1 MQNWFSYDGVSTGAS
16 RLSTD
21 HTHVFVDL
29 VKGRDS
35 LDDVVVLLVHA
46 ELDLSAGVCVTETKN
61 GAVDVAGLELLD
73 KLARVLAKTTEEVR
87 DDLGGLGGFAGKV
100 REGSLDASCQ
110 VAFAQTKGD
119 GLLLASL
126 GEVGLEGRAQKVGK
140 DTLRNVVDFLERIL
154 GSLERCKANKLD
166 GLSKLV
172 KILDSLL
179 DFGKAVANGVGLQN
193 YFEDL
198 RRALAS
204 LFDQKALNCRTYRI
218 ADRALVEEIV
228 NRHRDCRKA

>member
-100 REGSLDASCQ
+100 REGSLDVSLRPRVMVFFLPALGRLVSR
-110 VAFAQTKGD
+110 VARKK
-119 GLLLASL
+119 S
-126 GEVGLEGRAQKVGK
+126 
-140 DTLRNVVDFLERIL
+140 ERIPSEM
-154 GSLERCKANKLD
+154 SLISWSASWVPWNGARPTSSTVFPNLSRSWTAFWTSARRLPMVSGCKITLKTCA
-166 GLSKLV
+166 
-172 KILDSLL
+172 
-179 DFGKAVANGVGLQN
+179 A
-193 YFEDL
+193 
-198 RRALAS
+198 
-204 LFDQKALNCRTYRI
+204 
-218 ADRALVEEIV
+218 
-228 NRHRDCRKA
+228 H